1 MSIMQSSAVK
11 GRELRSGIKD
21 GVDHSHNKLPYRLR
35 FRAVPEVLR
44 DFYRPSSDSLGASI
58 LTATRLEQRH
68 TVTPFDKMV
77 RRLACPGLTSE
88 LTPGLTSGLTVK
100 TERYCPTSRNPKG
113 RVLSPYQSCKTSY
126 QRSPPQ
132 MSLQGLNSAILV
144 SSCAFAPGPQTTLT
158 LEKRKQLHG

>member
-21 GVDHSHNKLPYRLR
+21 GVDHSHNKLTYRLR
-35 FRAVPEVLR
+35 FRAVSEVLR
-44 DFYRPSSDSLGASI
+44 DFYRPSSDSFGASI

-77 RRLACPGLTSE
+77 RRLACPGLTS
-88 LTPGLTSGLTVK
+88 GLTSGLTVK

-126 QRSPPQ
+126 QRSPLQ
-132 MSLQGLNSAILV
+132 MSLQGLNSAIVV
-144 SSCAFAPGPQTTLT
+144 SFCAFAPGPQTTLT